1 MSLKRPAVPEITTVD
16 LALQLER
23 GEPLQIVDVRAP
35 ARVATGRIDQVPDE
49 RFHNIVGS
57 ELLRRASLADTG
69 LDPALPAVVVCG
81 RGNDSRRGAM
91 HLIGLGADARS
102 LLGGMSAWGDLVL
115 PRTLPVPASL
125 DRFLQFD
132 RLAKGALGYLLVS
145 DGEALVVDSPRV
157 TDAYQDAARDAGA
170 RIIGVA
176 DTHVHADYISG
187 GPALAEALA
196 VPYYLHPAD
205 AVYPYDGRPGTV
217 RFTPVADGDTISVG
231 RCRLLA
237 RHTPGHT
244 EGSLSFVIDAAAVLT
259 GDFLFVES
267 LGRPDL
273 AGRAEE
279 WTGLLWQSLE
289 RTRREWPDDMMIYPG
304 HYASESE
311 RRVGRAIGD
320 RLGHMR
326 STNQALAM
334 TDQAAFRELVL
345 ARQASSPEQYRTIKA
360 VNVGLLQVD
369 EAGAATLDVGRNECA
384 LGGR

>member
-1 MSLKRPAVPEITTVD
+1 MPPASTTVPEISAGE
-16 LALQLER
+16 LAASLER

-35 ARVATGRIDQVPDE
+35 ARVATGRIDLVPPE

-57 ELLRRASLADTG
+57 ELRRRTTLEHSG
-69 LDPALPAVVVCG
+69 LDPALPTVVVCG
-81 RGNDSRRGAM
+81 RGNDSRHGAM
-91 HLIGLGADARS
+91 HLIGLGAQARS
-102 LLGGMSAWGDLVL
+102 LAGGMTAWGDLVL
-115 PRTLPVPASL
+115 PRTLPTPASL
-125 DRFLQFD
+125 DRLIQFD

-145 DGEALVVDSPRV
+145 SGEALVVDPPRV
-157 TDAYQDAARDAGA
+157 TDAYQDATREAGA

-176 DTHVHADYISG
+176 DTHVHADYVSG
-187 GPALAEALA
+187 GPALAGALG

-205 AVYPYDGRPGTV
+205 SVYPYDGRQGPLD
-217 RFTPVADGDTISVG
+217 FTPVADGDIIAVG

-244 EGSLSFVIDAAAVLT
+244 EGSLSFVIDAAAALT
-259 GDFLFVES
+259 GDFLFVDS

-279 WTGLLWQSLE
+279 WTGLLWRSVE
-289 RTRREWPDDMMIYPG
+289 RTRREWPDDMMIYPA
-304 HYASESE
+304 HYASEGE
-311 RRVGRAIGD
+311 RRVGRGIGD

-326 STNQALAM
+326 SANDTLAI
-334 TDQAAFRELVL
+334 TDERAFHALVL

-360 VNVGLLQVD
+360 VNVGLLEVD
-369 EAGAATLDVGRNECA
+369 EIGAATLDVGRNECA

>member
-1 MSLKRPAVPEITTVD
+1 MSASVAPEVSTTD
-16 LALQLER
+16 LALMLER

-35 ARVATGRIDQVPDE
+35 TRVATGRIDQVPEE

-69 LDPALPAVVVCG
+69 LDPALPTVVVCA

-91 HLIGLGADARS
+91 HLIGLGVQARS
-102 LLGGMSAWGDLVL
+102 LAGGMSAWGDLVL
-115 PRTLPVPASL
+115 PRALPTPAPL
-125 DRFLQFD
+125 DRLIQFD
-132 RLAKGALGYLLVS
+132 RVAKGALGYLLVS
-145 DGEALVVDSPRV
+145 DGEALVVDAPRIS
-157 TDAYQDAARDAGA
+157 DAYQDAARDAGA

-187 GPALAEALA
+187 GPDLAGALA

-205 AVYPYDGRPGTV
+205 AVYPYDGRRGSIT
-217 RFTPVADGDTISVG
+217 FTPVAEGAIIPVG
-231 RCRLLA
+231 RGRLLV

-244 EGSLSFVIDAAAVLT
+244 EGSLSFVIDDAAALT
-259 GDFLFVES
+259 GDFMFVES

-279 WTGLLWQSLE
+279 WTGLLWESLE

-304 HYASESE
+304 HYASEGE

-326 STNQALAM
+326 STNQVLAM

-345 ARQASSPEQYRTIKA
+345 ARKASSPEQYRTIKA